1 MKQQSFLS
9 GLFLAAWIFG
19 HAQKPV
25 NQPGFYKIRVGKF
38 DVVALSDG
46 TFPADVH
53 SILKEADSVE
63 VSRLLHSSYLNDT
76 TETSINAYL
85 INTGTRVLLVDAG
98 AGSNLGSGCG
108 KLLQHLREAGYNAA
122 DITDILITHIHIDH
136 VSGLSDGKERVFPNA
151 TLHIHQKDL
160 LFWQQHAT
168 PRADDTWGIRLN
180 RPGYMA
186 VVPYLTAGKVQSFDS
201 GIELFPGIAA
211 VEYNG
216 HTPGHTIYML
226 KDGKEKLAFWGD
238 LIHVA
243 AVQFSNPAITVE
255 YDSDK
260 NHAVIQRQKAYSDA
274 ALNGYLV
281 AASHISFPGV
291 GRVSKSDNRYN
302 WYPVNY
308 SIYGKN

>member
-1 MKQQSFLS
+1 M
-9 GLFLAAWIFG
+9 
-19 HAQKPV
+19 
-25 NQPGFYKIRVGKF
+25 
-38 DVVALSDG
+38 ALSDG
-46 TFPADVH
+46 TFTADVH
-53 SILKEADSVE
+53 SILKEADSTE
-63 VSRLLHSSYLNDT
+63 VSRLLHSAFLNDT

-108 KLLQHLREAGYNAA
+108 KLLQHLRDAGYNAA

-136 VSGLSDGKERVFPNA
+136 VSGLSDTSGRTFPNA

-160 LFWQQHAT
+160 TFWQQHAT

-180 RPGYMA
+180 RPGYQA
-186 VVPYLTAGKVQSFDS
+186 VIPYLTAGRVHSFDS
-201 GIELFPGIAA
+201 TTELFPGISA
-211 VEYNG
+211 VAYNG
-216 HTPGHTIYML
+216 HTPGHTIYTL
-226 KDGKEKLAFWGD
+226 RDGEEKMAFWGD

-243 AVQFSNPAITVE
+243 AVQFSNPAITVA

-260 NHAVIQRQKAYSDA
+260 TLAVTRRQQAYSDA
-274 ALNGYLV
+274 AQNGYLV

-291 GRVSKSDNRYN
+291 GRVSRSDNRYT